1 MSEDN
6 DDSQKTEDPTS
17 KRLDDAR
24 AEGNVPKSQELNH
37 LLMIL
42 AFTLAVT
49 LFSTMVAQGI
59 YDVSLPFLAS
69 PDQIPA
75 DLNHLVETAWH
86 LMGLILLA
94 GLGPLVIAVI
104 AAFAASYLQFGLLW
118 SGANLMPKLSKISP
132 LAGFGRI
139 FSLRSVAELLKG
151 VMKLAIVAAIIGYLV
166 MPDIGDLESLI
177 GMDIVQLLA
186 AMRDNVYLILIG
198 VVVVMAVLAA
208 ADLLYQRYEYM
219 KGLRMSR
226 QELKDEFK
234 QSEGDPLVKGRLRQL
249 RMERARRRMM
259 GEVPK
264 ADVVV
269 TNPTHFAVA
278 LKYSQLEMS
287 APRVVAKGVD
297 KVAQRIREVA
307 KEADVPVIENPP
319 LARGLY
325 AAVEIDQEIPAEYYK
340 AVAEVISY
348 VYKLKRRR
356 Y

>member
-17 KRLDDAR
+17 KRLDEAR
-24 AEGNVPKSQELNH
+24 AEGNVPRSQEINH
-37 LLMIL
+37 LLMIT

-49 LFSTMVAQGI
+49 LFSAMVAKGI
-59 YDVSLPFLAS
+59 VDISMPFVAS
-69 PDQIPA
+69 PDQVPA
-75 DLNHLVETAWH
+75 DLNHLVNTAWH
-86 LMGLILLA
+86 LLGLVLLA
-94 GLGPLVIAVI
+94 GIGPLVIAVI
-104 AAFAASYLQFGLLW
+104 AAFASSYLQFGLLW
-118 SGANLMPKLSKISP
+118 SGANIMPKLSKISII
-132 LAGFGRI
+132 AGFGRM
-139 FSLRSVAELLKG
+139 FSLRSFTELVKG
-151 VMKLAIVAAIIGYLV
+151 VIKITIVGVIIGYLV
-166 MPDIGDLESLI
+166 MPSIGELHALI

-186 AMRDNVYLILIG
+186 AMRDKVYLILIG
-198 VVVVMAVLAA
+198 VVVIMAVVAA
-208 ADLLYQRYEYM
+208 ADYLYQRYEYM

-234 QSEGDPLVKGRLRQL
+234 QTEGDPLVKGRLRQL

-278 LKYSQLEMS
+278 LKYSQLEMA
-287 APRVVAKGVD
+287 APKVVAKGAD

-307 KEADVPVIENPP
+307 KEADVPIVENPP

-340 AVAEVISY
+340 AVAELISY
-348 VYKLKRRR
+348 VYKLKKRR